1 MFPLSFEYL
10 VFLSDKSTYP
20 NAYFPNGSIYR
31 NQCSYC
37 RKPKTNDHDMAIGKE
52 KTWRIQ

>member
-1 MFPLSFEYL
+1 MLMMQRYILFSKLPNFDDCFL
-10 VFLSDKSTYP
+10 VFL
-20 NAYFPNGSIYR
+20 
-31 NQCSYC
+31 YC